1 MDRRLFTSCL
11 ALGVLA
17 AQLAKAQQARKTYQI
32 GYLALGSAL
41 TMARRR
47 PRCGRRWPNSDTVEG
62 KNVTYVGRWAES
74 MRARLPALAVELVA
88 LKVDV
93 IVTETSGA
101 ARAAKNAT
109 SDIPIVMAL
118 STDPVGQGLIASLAR
133 PGGNV
138 TGMSDNAIDL
148 SAKRLELL
156 KEAVP
161 TVSRIAVLWNERDSA
176 MTQRYR
182 EIDRAAQALGV
193 SIQPLGVREPDDFE
207 RAFSAMNRER
217 PDAMIM
223 VTDVLTNLN
232 RKRVLDYA
240 EAHRIPAMYEFASF
254 VREDGLM
261 SYGPSDDYL
270 FGRAAVYVD
279 KILKGAKP
287 SELPAEEPIRSVT
300 ERTFKESTWPA
311 ATARS
316 VRAASEL
323 YRSDH

>member
-1 MDRRLFTSCL
+1 MDRRLFISCL

-17 AQLAKAQQARKTYQI
+17 TQLAKAQQARKSYQI
-32 GYLALGSAL
+32 GYLALGSRPEDGAPPAGLRQAL
-41 TMARRR
+41 AQL
-47 PRCGRRWPNSDTVEG
+47 GYVEG

-74 MRARLPALAVELVA
+74 MRARLPALAVELVD

-93 IVTETSGA
+93 IVTVTSGA
-101 ARAAKNAT
+101 ARAARNASSAT
-109 SDIPIVMAL
+109 PIVMAL
-118 STDPVGQGLIASLAR
+118 SSDPVGQGLIASLAR

-161 TVSRIAVLWNERDSA
+161 TASRIAVLWNSRDET
-176 MTQRYR
+176 MTLRYR
-182 EIDRAAQALGV
+182 EIERAAQALGV

-207 RAFSAMNRER
+207 RAFSAMNREQ

-223 VTDVLTNLN
+223 VTDVLTILN
-232 RKRVLDYA
+232 RRRVLDYA
-240 EAHRIPAMYEFASF
+240 ESHRIPAMYEFDSL
-254 VREDGLM
+254 VREGGLM

-287 SELPAEEPIRSVT
+287 SELPAEEPTIYHLVINS
-300 ERTFKESTWPA
+300 RTAKTLGFNIPQSLLL
-311 ATARS
+311 
-316 VRAASEL
+316 RAEL
-323 YRSDH
+323 VQ

>member
-1 MDRRLFTSCL
+1 MDRRLFTGCL
-11 ALGVLA
+11 ALGLLA
-17 AQLAKAQQARKTYQI
+17 AQFAKAQRAGKTYQI
-32 GYLALGSAL
+32 GYLALGSRTDDGAPPAAL
-41 TMARRR
+41 RHALAEL
-47 PRCGRRWPNSDTVEG
+47 GYIEG
-62 KNVTYVGRWAES
+62 KNVTYIGRWAES

-88 LKVDV
+88 LNVDV

-109 SDIPIVMAL
+109 SAIPIVMAL

-138 TGMSDNAIDL
+138 TGMSDNAIDM

-161 TVSRIAVLWNERDSA
+161 TASRIAVLWNTEDRA

-182 EIDRAAQALGV
+182 EIDRAAQALAL
-193 SIQPLGVREPDDFE
+193 SIQPLGVRQPDDFE
-207 RAFSAMNRER
+207 RVFSEMNRER

-240 EAHRIPAMYEFASF
+240 ESHRIPAMYEFASF
-254 VREDGLM
+254 VREGGLM
-261 SYGPSDDYL
+261 SYGPSDDDL

-287 SELPAEEPIRSVT
+287 SELPAEEPTVYHLVINS
-300 ERTFKESTWPA
+300 RTAKTLGFNLPQSL
-311 ATARS
+311 RL
-316 VRAASEL
+316 RAEL
-323 YRSDH
+323 VE

>member
-11 ALGVLA
+11 ALGLLA
-17 AQLAKAQQARKTYQI
+17 AQFAKAQRAGKTYQI
-32 GYLALGSAL
+32 GYLALGSRPDDGAPPAAL
-41 TMARRR
+41 RQALAEL
-47 PRCGRRWPNSDTVEG
+47 GYSEG
-62 KNVTYVGRWAES
+62 KNVTYIGRWAES

-88 LKVDV
+88 LNVDV
-93 IVTETSGA
+93 IVTVTSGA
-101 ARAAKNAT
+101 AHAAKNAT
-109 SDIPIVMAL
+109 STIPIVMAL

-161 TVSRIAVLWNERDSA
+161 TASRIAVLWNTEDRA
-176 MTQRYR
+176 MTQRYQQ
-182 EIDRAAQALGV
+182 IDRAAQALAL
-193 SIQPLGVREPDDFE
+193 SIQPLGVRQPDDFE
-207 RAFSAMNRER
+207 RVFSEMNRER

-223 VTDVLTNLN
+223 VTDVLTSLN

-240 EAHRIPAMYEFASF
+240 ESHRIPAMYEFASF
-254 VREDGLM
+254 VREGGLM
-261 SYGPSDDYL
+261 SYGPSDDDL

-287 SELPAEEPIRSVT
+287 SELPAEEPTVYHLVINS
-300 ERTFKESTWPA
+300 RTAKTLGFNIPQSLLL
-311 ATARS
+311 
-316 VRAASEL
+316 RAEL
-323 YRSDH
+323 VE

>member
-1 MDRRLFTSCL
+1 MDRRLFTNCL
-11 ALGVLA
+11 ALGLLA
-17 AQLAKAQQARKTYQI
+17 AQFAKAQQARKNYQI
-32 GYLALGSAL
+32 GYLALGSRPDDGATPAAL
-41 TMARRR
+41 RQALAEL
-47 PRCGRRWPNSDTVEG
+47 GYSEG

-88 LKVDV
+88 LNVDV
-93 IVTETSGA
+93 IVTVTSGA
-101 ARAAKNAT
+101 ARAAKDAT
-109 SDIPIVMAL
+109 TAIPIVMAL

-156 KEAVP
+156 KEAAP
-161 TVSRIAVLWNERDSA
+161 TASRIAVLWNAQDRA

-182 EIDRAAQALGV
+182 EIDRAAQALAL

-207 RAFSAMNRER
+207 RVFSEMNRER

-223 VTDVLTNLN
+223 VTDVLTTLN

-240 EAHRIPAMYEFASF
+240 EAHRVPAMYEFASF
-254 VREDGLM
+254 VHEGGLM

-279 KILKGAKP
+279 KILKGARP
-287 SELPAEEPIRSVT
+287 SELPAEEPTLYHLVINP
-300 ERTFKESTWPA
+300 RTAKTIGFNIPQSLLL
-311 ATARS
+311 
-316 VRAASEL
+316 RAEL
-323 YRSDH
+323 VQ

>member
-1 MDRRLFTSCL
+1 MDRRLFTNCL
-11 ALGVLA
+11 ALVLLA
-17 AQLAKAQQARKTYQI
+17 AQLVKAQQARKNYQI
-32 GYLALGSAL
+32 GYLALGSRPDDGAPPAAL
-41 TMARRR
+41 RQALAEL
-47 PRCGRRWPNSDTVEG
+47 GYSEG
-62 KNVTYVGRWAES
+62 KNVTYIGRWAES

-88 LKVDV
+88 LNVDV
-93 IVTETSGA
+93 IVTVTSGA

-109 SDIPIVMAL
+109 SAIPIVMAL

-148 SAKRLELL
+148 SAKRLQLL

-161 TVSRIAVLWNERDSA
+161 TASRIAVLWNTEDRA

-182 EIDRAAQALGV
+182 EIDRAAQALAL
-193 SIQPLGVREPDDFE
+193 SIQPLGVRQPDDFE
-207 RAFSAMNRER
+207 RVFSEMNRER

-254 VREDGLM
+254 VREGGLM

-270 FGRAAVYVD
+270 FGRTAVYVD

-287 SELPAEEPIRSVT
+287 SELPAEEPTIYHLVINP
-300 ERTFKESTWPA
+300 RTAKTLGFNIPQSLLL
-311 ATARS
+311 
-316 VRAASEL
+316 RAEL
-323 YRSDH
+323 VQ

>member
-11 ALGVLA
+11 ALGVLG
-17 AQLAKAQQARKTYQI
+17 AQFAKAQQARKTYQI
-32 GYLALGSAL
+32 GYLALGSRPDDGATPAAL
-41 TMARRR
+41 RQALAEL
-47 PRCGRRWPNSDTVEG
+47 GYSEG

-88 LKVDV
+88 MSVDV
-93 IVTETSGA
+93 IVTASSGA

-109 SDIPIVMAL
+109 SAIPIVMAL

-138 TGMSDNAIDL
+138 TGISDNAIDI

-156 KEAVP
+156 KEAMP
-161 TVSRIAVLWNERDSA
+161 TASRIAVLWNAQDSA

-182 EIDRAAQALGV
+182 EIERAAQALGL
-193 SIQPLGVREPDDFE
+193 SIQPLAVREPDDFE
-207 RAFSAMNRER
+207 RVFSEMSRE
-217 PDAMIM
+217 PPNAMIM

-232 RKRVLDYA
+232 RKRVFDYA
-240 EAHRIPAMYEFASF
+240 EAHRIPAMYEFASL
-254 VREDGLM
+254 VREGGLM
-261 SYGPSDDYL
+261 SYGPSVDDL

-287 SELPAEEPIRSVT
+287 SELPAEEPTVYRLVVNP
-300 ERTFKESTWPA
+300 K
-311 ATARS
+311 TAKTLGLNFPQS
-316 VRAASEL
+316 LLLRAEPIK
-323 YRSDH
+323 

>member
-1 MDRRLFTSCL
+1 MKRRLFISCL
-11 ALGVLA
+11 ALGLLA
-17 AQLAKAQQARKTYQI
+17 APFAKAQQARKTYQI
-32 GYLALGSAL
+32 GYLALGSRPDDGATPAAL
-41 TMARRR
+41 RQALAEL
-47 PRCGRRWPNSDTVEG
+47 GYSEG
-62 KNVTYVGRWAES
+62 KNVTYIGRWAES

-88 LKVDV
+88 LNVDV

-109 SDIPIVMAL
+109 SAIPIVMAL

-161 TVSRIAVLWNERDSA
+161 TASRIAVLWNTEDRA
-176 MTQRYR
+176 MTQRYQQ
-182 EIDRAAQALGV
+182 IDRAAQALAL
-193 SIQPLGVREPDDFE
+193 SIQPLGVRQPDDFE
-207 RAFSAMNRER
+207 RVFSEMNRER

-240 EAHRIPAMYEFASF
+240 ESHRIPAMYEFASF
-254 VREDGLM
+254 VREGGLM
-261 SYGPSDDYL
+261 SYGPSEDDL

-287 SELPAEEPIRSVT
+287 SELPAEEPTVYHLVINP
-300 ERTFKESTWPA
+300 RTAKTLGFNIPQSLQL
-311 ATARS
+311 
-316 VRAASEL
+316 RAEFVQ
-323 YRSDH
+323 

>member
-1 MDRRLFTSCL
+1 MDRRSFTTCL
-11 ALGVLA
+11 ALGLLA
-17 AQLAKAQQARKTYQI
+17 AQLAIAQRAGKTYQI
-32 GYLALGSAL
+32 GYLALGSRPDDGATPAAL
-41 TMARRR
+41 RQALAEL
-47 PRCGRRWPNSDTVEG
+47 GYIEG

-88 LKVDV
+88 LNVDV
-93 IVTETSGA
+93 IVTVTSGA

-109 SDIPIVMAL
+109 STIPIVMAL

-133 PGGNV
+133 PGGNL

-161 TVSRIAVLWNERDSA
+161 TASRIAVLWNTEDRA

-182 EIDRAAQALGV
+182 EIDRAAQALAL

-207 RAFSAMNRER
+207 RVFSEMNRER

-254 VREDGLM
+254 VREGGLM
-261 SYGPSDDYL
+261 SYGPSDDDL
-270 FGRAAVYVD
+270 LGRAAVYVD

-287 SELPAEEPIRSVT
+287 SELPAEEPTIYHLVINP
-300 ERTFKESTWPA
+300 RTAKTLGFNLPQSL
-311 ATARS
+311 RL
-316 VRAASEL
+316 RAEL
-323 YRSDH
+323 VE

>member
-1 MDRRLFTSCL
+1 MDRRLFTTCL
-11 ALGVLA
+11 ALGVVA
-17 AQLAKAQQARKTYQI
+17 AQLAKAQQAGKTYQI
-32 GYLALGSAL
+32 GYLALGSRPDDGATPAAL
-41 TMARRR
+41 RQALAEL
-47 PRCGRRWPNSDTVEG
+47 GYIEG

-88 LKVDV
+88 LNVDV
-93 IVTETSGA
+93 MVTVTSGA

-109 SDIPIVMAL
+109 SAIPIVMAL
-118 STDPVGQGLIASLAR
+118 SSDPVGQGLIATLAR

-161 TVSRIAVLWNERDSA
+161 TASRIAVLWNSRDET
-176 MTQRYR
+176 MTRRYQ
-182 EIDRAAQALGV
+182 EIERAAQALGV

-207 RAFSAMNRER
+207 RVFSAMNRER

-240 EAHRIPAMYEFASF
+240 EAHRIPAIYEFASWKNRPYTTLSSIPGQRRRSASTF
-254 VREDGLM
+254 RNHCGCVRNSL
-261 SYGPSDDYL
+261 S
-270 FGRAAVYVD
+270 RAAFV
-279 KILKGAKP
+279 KIWHVHQKTASGRIETDAFASSRRCAQRLKLG
-287 SELPAEEPIRSVT
+287 
-300 ERTFKESTWPA
+300 
-311 ATARS
+311 
-316 VRAASEL
+316 
-323 YRSDH
+323 

>member
-11 ALGVLA
+11 ALGVLG
-17 AQLAKAQQARKTYQI
+17 AQFAKAQQARKTYQI
-32 GYLALGSAL
+32 GYLALGSRPDDGATPAAL
-41 TMARRR
+41 RQALAEL
-47 PRCGRRWPNSDTVEG
+47 GYSEG
-62 KNVTYVGRWAES
+62 KNVSYVGRWAES

-88 LKVDV
+88 MSVDV
-93 IVTETSGA
+93 IVTASSGA

-109 SDIPIVMAL
+109 SAIPIVMAL
-118 STDPVGQGLIASLAR
+118 STDPVGQGLIESLAR

-161 TVSRIAVLWNERDSA
+161 TASRIAVLWNTEDRA
-176 MTQRYR
+176 MTQRYQQ
-182 EIDRAAQALGV
+182 IDRAAQALAL

-207 RAFSAMNRER
+207 RVFSEMNRER

-223 VTDVLTNLN
+223 VTDVLTTLN

-240 EAHRIPAMYEFASF
+240 EAHRIPAMYEFDSL
-254 VREDGLM
+254 VREGGLM

-279 KILKGAKP
+279 KILKGARP
-287 SELPAEEPIRSVT
+287 SELPAEEPTLYHLVINP
-300 ERTFKESTWPA
+300 RTAKTIGFNIPQSLLL
-311 ATARS
+311 
-316 VRAASEL
+316 RAEL
-323 YRSDH
+323 VQ